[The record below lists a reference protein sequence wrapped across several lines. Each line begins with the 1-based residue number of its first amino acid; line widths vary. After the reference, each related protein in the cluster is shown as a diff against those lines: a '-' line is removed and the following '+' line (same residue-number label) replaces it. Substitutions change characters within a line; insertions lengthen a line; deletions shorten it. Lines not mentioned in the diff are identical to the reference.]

1 MVTFRQPLKRCL
13 LSVSSGS
20 LKRGL
25 EPAVF
30 ILHQSMDGPWPG
42 PEPGPGSGQG
52 KAAALESLDG
62 IKIHRPRK
70 KSEAL
75 SRRTTQSHPSSRR
88 PSLAHLGPRSLTGLW
103 TLAGELGRSLHS
115 GLARANPEP
124 EKIRGKEWCSV
135 TSVYSVKEGVTGS
148 RPGPGGGCLGASSKA
163 GRGGGV
169 TQDVGGGPLR
179 VQPSPESHSPRKE
192 ARKGCVSR
200 WRKHS
205 QIAHYS

>member
-1 MVTFRQPLKRCL
+1 M
-13 LSVSSGS
+13 
-20 LKRGL
+20 
-25 EPAVF
+25 VF

-42 PEPGPGSGQG
+42 PEPGSGQG

-62 IKIHRPRK
+62 IKIRRPRK

-103 TLAGELGRSLHS
+103 TLAGELGRSLHR

-148 RPGPGGGCLGASSKA
+148 LASWPRRRLPWRIFQGGARRRSHSRCWRWPA
-163 GRGGGV
+163 
-169 TQDVGGGPLR
+169 
-179 VQPSPESHSPRKE
+179 PSP
-192 ARKGCVSR
+192 AREKKLEKVVSAGGENIH
-200 WRKHS
+200 K
-205 QIAHYS
+205 